1 MTARRTAITDAWRGC
16 AWGAGLAVAASGA
29 LAQEAVPPAPAAAA
43 SQPAAPAA
51 TPTPTATLEA
61 VVVTAERRAENIKN
75 VPISIST
82 LSGEKLDVL
91 NSGGQ
96 DIRFLAA
103 RVPSLNIESSFGRA
117 FPRFYIRGLGN
128 TDFDLN
134 ASQPVSL
141 VYDDVVQENPILK
154 GFPVF
159 DLAQIEVLRGPQG
172 TLFGR
177 NTPAGVVK
185 FDSARPKIGV
195 TEGYASVSLAS
206 LGGATVEA
214 AYNQPVSPD
223 SALRVSLQH
232 QGRDDWVTNSFAA
245 GPTRE
250 LEGYDDNAARVQW
263 LYQPDKAFSALANL
277 HARHLNGSARLFRAN
292 IIKPGTND
300 LVDGFDP
307 KSIAIDG
314 TNEQT
319 LDNLGGSLRLRWAW
333 GDKTVHSITG
343 YETVESF
350 SRGDIDGSAG
360 PYTFGAPAAGSATF
374 PSESADGLPKHKQLS
389 QEVRVESNDPGPLNW
404 QAGLYYFDE
413 DLTIDSFNYDS
424 LGGGAQNGFAQQ
436 TQQNTAW
443 AAFGS
448 VKYALSAATGLRG
461 GLRWSH
467 DKKDFSVQ
475 RFTSPIGGGA
485 LGPLTANPSDSDL
498 SWDLSGTHALNTDTN
513 LYARVAK
520 GFRAPSIQGRVL
532 FGDTI
537 SVANSEKVLSVEAGV
552 KADLL
557 DRRARVGFNV
567 FHYTV
572 KDPQLTAVGGAA
584 NFNQLINAD
593 KSVGQGMELDLEAY
607 LMDRLRATAGLSYN
621 HTEIKDPT
629 LAIQGCGGGCTML
642 DPAGPVAGTFLING
656 NPLPQAP
663 KWVANTTLR
672 YGMPTA
678 DGGEWFAFT
687 DWAYRSKINF
697 FLYESA
703 EFTGKPLLEGGLRLG
718 YIWPNG
724 RYELALFGRN
734 ITNQV
739 RVVGG
744 IDFNNLTGFI
754 NEPRIWGLQ
763 FKAQL

>member
-1 MTARRTAITDAWRGC
+1 MTAFRTTTMGAWS
-16 AWGAGLAVAASGA
+16 AGLALAAAGA
-29 LAQEAVPPAPAAAA
+29 LAQEGPPAAPAAAA
-43 SQPAAPAA
+43 SEPAAPK
-51 TPTPTATLEA
+51 LET
-61 VVVTAERRAENIKN
+61 VIVTAERRAENIKN
-75 VPISIST
+75 VPVSISV
-82 LSGEKLDVL
+82 LGGEKLDVL

-96 DIRFLAA
+96 DVRFLAA

-185 FDSARPKIGV
+185 FDSARPQLHG
-195 TEGYASVSLAS
+195 TEGYATVSLAT
-206 LGGATVEA
+206 LGSANVEA
-214 AYNQPVSPD
+214 ALNKPLSDTQAV
-223 SALRVSLQH
+223 RVSLLH

-245 GPTRE
+245 GPTRT
-250 LEGYDDNAARVQW
+250 LEGYADTAARVQW
-263 LYQPDKAFSALANL
+263 LLQPDKEFSALANL
-277 HARHLNGSARLFRAN
+277 HARHLNGSARLFRAS
-292 IIKPGTND
+292 IIKRGSND

-319 LDNLGGSLRLRWAW
+319 LDSLGGSLRLRWAW

-360 PYTFGAPAAGSATF
+360 PYGPPPNPALF
-374 PSESADGLPKHKQLS
+374 PSESADGLPRHKQLS
-389 QEVRVESNDPGPLNW
+389 QEFRVESNDPGPLNW

-413 DLTIDSFNYDS
+413 DLTIDSFSYDT
-424 LGGGAQNGFAQQ
+424 LAGGAQNGFAQQ
-436 TQQNTAW
+436 HQQNTAW

-448 VKYALSAATGLRG
+448 VKYALSAATGVRG
-461 GLRWSH
+461 GVRWSH

-485 LGPLTANPSDSDL
+485 LGPLTANPGDSDL
-498 SWDLSGTHALNTDTN
+498 SWDLSGTHALDADTN

-532 FGDTI
+532 FGNTI
-537 SVANSEKVLSVEAGV
+537 SIANSENVLSVEAGV

-557 DRRARVGFNV
+557 DRRARLGFNV

-621 HTEIKDPT
+621 HTEIKDPN
-629 LAIQGCGGGCTML
+629 LAVQGCGGGCTML

-663 KWVANTTLR
+663 QWVANTTLR

-697 FLYESA
+697 SLYESI

-718 YIWPNG
+718 YVWPSG
-724 RYELALFGRN
+724 RYELAVYGRN
-734 ITNQV
+734 ITNQT

-754 NEPRIWGLQ
+754 NEPRVWGVQ